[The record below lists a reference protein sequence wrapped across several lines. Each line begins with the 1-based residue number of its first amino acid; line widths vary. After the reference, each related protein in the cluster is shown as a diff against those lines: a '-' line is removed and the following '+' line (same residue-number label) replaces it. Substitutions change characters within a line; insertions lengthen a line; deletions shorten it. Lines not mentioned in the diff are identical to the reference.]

1 LSNPLVRKFGAEL
14 IGTFGLVFGGCA
26 SIIVNG
32 DPHNV
37 LGPILIALSFGVVIA
52 IMVAATLHISGGH
65 INPAVSIGLWATR
78 HLPTR
83 DLCVYLLAQLI
94 GAILAALTLLAIFGH
109 TKLVGT
115 VTLPVS
121 SLSAIQ
127 AVSIEAVATA
137 FLVFVI
143 AATATDGQGVGKLA
157 PFAIGAAILVGALWA
172 GPLTGGSFNPAR
184 SIGPALVAGN
194 FTDLWMYIV
203 GPIVG
208 GIIGAVLYQLIRQPA
223 ERAQAEKLSAD
234 VTPREIAAARKR
246 R

>member
-1 LSNPLVRKFGAEL
+1 VRKFGAEL

-65 INPAVSIGLWATR
+65 FNPAVSIGLWATR

-157 PFAIGAAILVGALWA
+157 PFAIGAAILVMILHAL
-172 GPLTGGSFNPAR
+172 PPTEVF
-184 SIGPALVAGN
+184 
-194 FTDLWMYIV
+194 
-203 GPIVG
+203 
-208 GIIGAVLYQLIRQPA
+208 
-223 ERAQAEKLSAD
+223 E
-234 VTPREIAAARKR
+234 
-246 R
+246 